1 MPTICAQQPSSS
13 ASNQAPAGNDDLSRL
28 KQLLVDTLNKLAH
41 DQAELKALKDLSG
54 QQDIE
59 TAAAKRAIAIA
70 QSETA
75 SLMKAIEADKI
86 ALEAM
91 QRAFDAETKAAA
103 AYEHRAISAETR
115 VDQLQG
121 QVSSANKRTG
131 IVAILAVLSRFLKF

>member
-1 MPTICAQQPSSS
+1 M
-13 ASNQAPAGNDDLSRL
+13 
-28 KQLLVDTLNKLAH
+28 NKLAH

-54 QQDIE
+54 QQDVE
-59 TAAAKRAIAIA
+59 TAAAKRAIVIA

-75 SLMKAIEADKI
+75 ALMKAIDADKI

-91 QRAFDAETKAAA
+91 QRAFDAEGKAAG

-121 QVSSANKRTG
+121 QVAAANKRTG
-131 IVAILAVLSRFLKF
+131 IVAVLAMFLHLLKFIP